1 MFNAAFGPRTG
12 IARYF
17 VLRSF
22 SFMAIDFTFAYGS
35 SMNRSDL
42 RSWLESNG
50 YDSSLVTDS
59 GLAILE
65 DYDYVWNYFSEKR
78 RGGGANLERKDG
90 CTICGVLIEF
100 DQTLMKAFDRKE
112 GHPFFY
118 SRGEQRIPVRKLNSA
133 ETVSAW
139 IYLARPN
146 RGVRRDIW
154 PTREY
159 KRIVMEAA
167 NFWNFP
173 EDCLRKIQEWQTQ

>member
-1 MFNAAFGPRTG
+1 
-12 IARYF
+12 
-17 VLRSF
+17 
-22 SFMAIDFTFAYGS
+22 MAIDFTFAYGS

-50 YDSSLVTDS
+50 YDSSLITQSVP
-59 GLAILE
+59 AVLE
-65 DYDYVWNYFSEKR
+65 NYDYVWNYFSEKR

-90 CTICGVLIEF
+90 SRICGVLLEF
-100 DQTLMKAFDRKE
+100 DQSLLKAFDRKE

-118 SRGEQRIPVRKLNSA
+118 SRGDQRAPVQKMFPE

-146 RGVRRDIW
+146 RGDRRDIW

-159 KRIVMEAA
+159 KKLILDAA
-167 NFWNFP
+167 IFWNFS
-173 EDCLRKIQEWQTQ
+173 EDCTRKIRDWQTQ

>member
-1 MFNAAFGPRTG
+1 
-12 IARYF
+12 
-17 VLRSF
+17 
-22 SFMAIDFTFAYGS
+22 MAIDFTFAYGS

-50 YDSSLVTDS
+50 YDSSLITQSVP
-59 GLAILE
+59 AVLE
-65 DYDYVWNYFSEKR
+65 NYDYVWNYFSEKR

-90 CTICGVLIEF
+90 SRICGVLLEF
-100 DQTLMKAFDRKE
+100 DQSLLKAFDRKE

-118 SRGEQRIPVRKLNSA
+118 SRGDQRAPVQKLFPE

-146 RGVRRDIW
+146 RGDRRDIW

-159 KRIVMEAA
+159 KKLILDAA
-167 NFWNFP
+167 IFWNFS
-173 EDCLRKIQEWQTQ
+173 EDCTRKIRDWQTQ